1 MKDAAREDNTLSF
14 QADFQP
20 EESLKRR
27 QGESEQ
33 ERELRFFTAIKN
45 ARFLVPCTLKRT
57 ETGERMYP
65 TTLNT
70 PDGEKFL
77 PAFSARGELDK
88 RPLEQGRV
96 SIYSFDDLKHTMLA
110 DPQNLAGIVINP
122 FGKAMVL
129 RPSQIEQIDRA
140 VQGMSVRR
148 VWHEKGLRLLHPGSL
163 PSGLA
168 EGMKDFWHQ
177 RREVRRVY
185 LILAQEPEKPEP
197 HWLFLIDFDGAES
210 DLFPQVAQAVK
221 GYMKRGFAFELLK
234 APPRLLEMAVA
245 RGEPLFQREED

>member
-33 ERELRFFTAIKN
+33 ESKLRFFAAIKN
-45 ARFLVPCTLKRT
+45 ARFLVPCTLKCT
-57 ETGERMYP
+57 EAGERIYP
-65 TTLNT
+65 ATLNT

-77 PAFSARGELDK
+77 PAFSDRAELEK
-88 RPLEQGRV
+88 WPLEQGRV
-96 SIYSFDDLKHTMLA
+96 SIYSFDDLKHTMLT
-110 DPQNLAGIVINP
+110 DPQNLTGIVINP
-122 FGKAMVL
+122 FGKAMML

-140 VQGMSVRR
+140 TLGMSVRR
-148 VWHEKGLRLLHPGSL
+148 VWHEKGLRLLHPESL
-163 PSGLA
+163 PPGLA
-168 EGMKDFWHQ
+168 EGMRDFWRQ

-185 LILAQEPEKPEP
+185 LMLAQEPEKHEP
-197 HWLFLIDFDGAES
+197 YWLFLIDFDGAES

-234 APPRLLEMAVA
+234 APPCLLAMAA
-245 RGEPLFQREED
+245 AKGEPLFQREED